1 MSSVLLIDD
10 DAVSR
15 QLFTLLLS
23 ASGYRVTSAEDGTA
37 ALTLLASTSQPDSI
51 LCDLRMPGLAGYE
64 LTRRLR
70 ALAPHSTLIAM
81 SATAP
86 TAEQSAGFDAFLLK
100 PFDAAAFTAALTK
113 SASRTVRAAVTPD
126 LDDAVFARLS
136 AAMPP
141 AELARLF
148 ALALSD
154 TRSRVA
160 SIESAI
166 AADDLA
172 TVQSQ
177 AHAIKGSAAML
188 GARALVAAAAALE
201 STGNPSDAR
210 TQLAQILASAVRLEG
225 ILSSRTPRTP

>member
-154 TRSRVA
+154 TRSRV
-160 SIESAI
+160 
-166 AADDLA
+166 
-172 TVQSQ
+172 QSQ